1 MSERALMPDN
11 AQENILITPNGQAC
25 LGEFGITGTFLHF
38 DSRDHQLGIIR
49 YIAPECDP
57 LGFQAPKRSDPSE
70 ESDVYS
76 LALTSFSVRSSITD
90 YHTVPPETIH
100 PLRSGP
106 RWAIAKGRKYPRGD
120 ARGRR

>member
-1 MSERALMPDN
+1 MPNN

-38 DSRDHQLGIIR
+38 DSRDHKLGIIR

-57 LGFQAPKRSDPSE
+57 LGFQAPKRSNPSE

-76 LALTSFSVRSSITD
+76 LALTSLSKYVAFPVRLLSHLLFTLIWSFHTPLIFCIVPSFLSSVL
-90 YHTVPPETIH
+90 P
-100 PLRSGP
+100 
-106 RWAIAKGRKYPRGD
+106 
-120 ARGRR
+120 